1 MLRSAIR
8 QIPNSQLTDLVSQEL
23 IRYIKDNGLR
33 AGDRLPT
40 EGELCAGLGVSRT
53 ALREAMR
60 RLEDRGLVEA
70 VPGRGRFVTSPD
82 LTSISRSISSF
93 MLLGECSL
101 HEVMEIRRILE
112 VGLAELAASMAS
124 DERLEKVDEA
134 YQRIGQAGED
144 LEQVQ
149 KATMEFHIAV
159 AQASGNHLGQILV
172 AASMHLT
179 SELRLSE
186 WARGVDHVQLHQKI
200 YDALKRRDPI
210 AARQAMSEH
219 LETTRRLTQ
228 REELP
233 RE

>member
-23 IRYIKDNGLR
+23 IRYIKDNRLR
-33 AGDRLPT
+33 PGDRLPT
-40 EGELCAGLGVSRT
+40 EGAFCAGLGVSRT

-82 LTSISRSISSF
+82 LSSISRSITS
-93 MLLGECSL
+93 LLLLEECSL
-101 HEVMEIRRILE
+101 HEVMEVRRILE
-112 VGLAELAASMAS
+112 VGLAELAAATAS

-134 YQRIGQAGED
+134 YQRIGQAGDD
-144 LEQVQ
+144 LDQLQ
-149 KATMEFHIAV
+149 KATREFHIAV
-159 AQASGNHLGQILV
+159 AQASGNHLGEILV
-172 AASMHLT
+172 AASMQLT
-179 SELRLSE
+179 SELRLSK
-186 WARGVDHVQLHQKI
+186 WARGVDHVHLHQKI
-200 YDALKRRDPI
+200 NDALKRRDPI
-210 AARQAMSEH
+210 AARQALSEH
-219 LETTRRLTQ
+219 HEATRRLTE